1 MTDHSNHL
9 QSAVLEAFHSKSSL
23 QIIGGN
29 SKAFYGRKI
38 HADQTL
44 DVSAN
49 QGIVSYDPAELAI
62 TVRAG
67 TPLKTLEQTLLEYQ
81 QELPFEPPDF
91 CGKSTIG
98 GTVAAGLSGPRRPWA
113 GAIRD
118 AMLGVTIINGCGQI
132 LEFGGQVMKNVA
144 GYDVSRLLAGS
155 LGTLGVL
162 LEISL
167 KVQPRA
173 RHEITLVQAS
183 DFSSAHSH
191 QAQWRQHIKNITA
204 AAFDGEMLFLRL
216 RSEQPEPD
224 KLNLIHADIL
234 ENARGF
240 WLDVKNHQHAF
251 FQNDAPLWRISVPP
265 ATSKLPLPG
274 DTFTEWDG
282 GLRWLKTEATANDIW
297 QVASQYGGHATLF
310 RRIEPS
316 PTEIFQPISDGLMAL
331 QRRLKQAFDPKRIFN
346 PEKIYPNV

>member
-1 MTDHSNHL
+1 MTDQNNHL

-44 DVSAN
+44 DVSGN

-67 TPLKTLEQTLLEYQ
+67 TALKMLEQALLEHR

-91 CGKSTIG
+91 FEKSTIG
-98 GTVAAGLSGPRRPWA
+98 GTVAAGLSGPHRPWG

-118 AMLGVTIINGCGQI
+118 AMLGVKIINGRGQI
-132 LEFGGQVMKNVA
+132 LKFGGQVMKNVA

-162 LEISL
+162 LEVSL
-167 KVQPRA
+167 KLQPQA

-183 DFSSAHSH
+183 DFSSAHSP

-204 AAFDGEMLFLRL
+204 TAFDGETLFLRS
-216 RSEQPEPD
+216 RSEQP
-224 KLNLIHADIL
+224 KLEKPNLINADIL
-234 ENARGF
+234 ENDNRF
-240 WLDVKNHQHAF
+240 WSAIKNHQHTF
-251 FQNDAPLWRISVPP
+251 FQDNATLWRISVPP
-265 ATSKLPLPG
+265 ATPELPLPG
-274 DTFTEWDG
+274 DIFIEWDG
-282 GLRWLKTEATANDIW
+282 GLRWLKSEATAKEIW
-297 QVASQYGGHATLF
+297 EITSQYGGHATLF
-310 RRIEPS
+310 RSNES
-316 PTEIFQPISDGLMAL
+316 SSTDIFQPIPDGLMAL
-331 QRRLKQAFDPKRIFN
+331 QHRLKQAFDPERIFN
-346 PEKIYPNV
+346 PGKIYPNL